1 MRVTFLGTGT
11 SRGIPVVGCDCA
23 VCRSAD
29 PRNNRLRSS
38 ILIESDQ
45 TILVDASVDFRQQM
59 LRARVHEL
67 DAVIFTHHHADHIL
81 GLDDVFPYTVRSG
94 KALPIYANAGTL
106 HELRLTFRHL
116 FTRNPSGGVA
126 RIEPHLVSE
135 DFQIGNLTFE
145 PIDVLHGS
153 LTVLGIR
160 VGRFA
165 YLTDV
170 NRIPEASLARLRD
183 LDCLV
188 LDGLRFRRHP
198 THFSIQEAV
207 EVAGVIGAR
216 NTYLIHMCHDVDH
229 AKTNQSLPPG
239 VELAYDGLVLTFD
252 GTSGVAGPDRQST
265 DAKPCR

>member
-145 PIDVLHGS
+145 
-153 LTVLGIR
+153 
-160 VGRFA
+160 
-165 YLTDV
+165 
-170 NRIPEASLARLRD
+170 
-183 LDCLV
+183 LV

-239 VELAYDGLVLTFD
+239 MELAYDGLVLTFD
-252 GTSGVAGPDRQST
+252 GTSGVAGPDRRST